1 VIGTRIAQLRKQ
13 AGLTQQELGPAAG
26 LHGQTISDLE
36 RGVNTPV
43 LTTLVAI
50 AQALGIPLSELVDE
64 PQPEPEV
71 AATP

>member
-1 VIGTRIAQLRKQ
+1 MIGKRIAQLRKR
-13 AGLTQQELGPAAG
+13 AGLTQQELGTAAG

-50 AQALGIPLSELVDE
+50 AQGLGVPLAELVDE
-64 PQPEPEV
+64 PESE
-71 AATP
+71 AAAR